1 MTAERVGGPSP
12 PPAPAPKRC
21 GFIALGGAPNAGKST
36 LLNRLVGSKISIVTP
51 KVQTTRRRIIG
62 IVIAG
67 ETQLVFVDTPGIFT
81 PRRRLERAMVA
92 AAWGGLADADFIV
105 LLVDTA
111 LCIGKLKGAIDGDSL
126 AIIKGLEKHRRQAI
140 VVLNKIDLVKRPALL
155 ELAAALNAVGN
166 FSDTFMISAFTGD
179 GVADLR
185 AHLATIVPEGPWL
198 YDEDQLS
205 DIPLRLLAAE
215 ITREQAFLQLHQELP
230 YALTVETEDWRER
243 DDGSVR
249 IEQTFYVRRATQK
262 AMVLGKGGARIK
274 SIGSA
279 ARAERER
286 VMARRVH
293 LFIHVKVRR
302 DWIDKPE
309 HYRAM
314 GLDFKA

>member
-1 MTAERVGGPSP
+1 MTAERPEAAGR
-12 PPAPAPKRC
+12 APAAKRC
-21 GFIALGGAPNAGKST
+21 GFIALAGAPNAGKST
-36 LLNRLVGSKISIVTP
+36 LLNRLVGSKVSIVTP
-51 KVQTTRRRIIG
+51 KVQTTRSRIIG

-67 ETQLVFVDTPGIFT
+67 EAQLVFVDTPGIFA
-81 PRRRLERAMVA
+81 PKRRLERAMVA
-92 AAWGGLADADFIV
+92 AAWVGLADADIVV

-111 LCIGKLKGAIDGDSL
+111 LCLRKLKGAIDGDSL
-126 AIIKGLEKHRRQAI
+126 AIIKGLEKHRREAI
-140 VVLNKIDLVKRPALL
+140 LVLNKIDLVKRPALL

-179 GVADLR
+179 GVADMR

-198 YDEDQLS
+198 YGEDQLS
-205 DIPLRLLAAE
+205 DISLRLLAAE

-230 YALTVETEDWRER
+230 YALTVETEDWQER
-243 DDGSVR
+243 DDGAVR
-249 IEQTFYVRRATQK
+249 IEQTFYVRRDTQK

-279 ARAERER
+279 ARAELER
-286 VMARRVH
+286 LFERRVH

-302 DWIDKPE
+302 DWINKPE